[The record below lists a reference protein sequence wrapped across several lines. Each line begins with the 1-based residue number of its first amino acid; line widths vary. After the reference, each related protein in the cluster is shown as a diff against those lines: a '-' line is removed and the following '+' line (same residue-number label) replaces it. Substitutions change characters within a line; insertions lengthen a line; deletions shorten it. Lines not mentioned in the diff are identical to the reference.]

1 MIASRVPSP
10 DTPSV
15 EDLHARFLAI
25 LPLIEQH
32 GRIYFRHVKC
42 PDRRA
47 DRVAEMVALA
57 WHWYVRLAQRGK
69 DPSQFPTILAA
80 YAARAVHNGRR
91 LCGQERAK
99 DVLSPRAQRLHDF
112 VVETL
117 PDRSTR
123 DGSLVDE
130 ALHDNTRTPVPEQAC
145 FRIDFPEWLASLGT
159 RNRGIAQEL
168 ALGYRTR
175 DVAAAHGLSAARVSQ
190 LRQELRDDW
199 ERFLGTEPSEEP
211 CEAR

>member
-1 MIASRVPSP
+1 VSLHPAPARSLAL
-10 DTPSV
+10 
-15 EDLHARFLAI
+15 LHAGFLAI

-32 GRIYFRHVKC
+32 GRVYFRHVRC

-57 WHWYVRLAQRGK
+57 WHWYVRLAERGK
-69 DPSQFPTILAA
+69 DPARFPTILAS
-80 YAARAVHNGRR
+80 YAARAVQNGRR
-91 LCGQERAK
+91 LCGQEKPR

-123 DGSLVDE
+123 DGSLLDE
-130 ALHDNTRTPVPEQAC
+130 ALHDNTHTPVPEQAC
-145 FRIDFPEWLASLGT
+145 FRIDFPEWLASLGA
-159 RNRGIAQEL
+159 RKREIAEDL
-168 ALGYRTR
+168 VLGHRTR

-199 ERFLGTEPSEEP
+199 ERFTAAEPAEEL
-211 CEAR
+211 CGAE